1 LHLVRRRLRRR
12 FAFNFW
18 RWLGLAR
25 PGFSGFGFAGFGFSR
40 LRFRGLRI
48 DRLRLGR
55 LAISL
60 RILRV
65 ALRLRFFTARAALD
79 QIAFLVPIL
88 LEIRLV
94 PTAARQ
100 AERGCRQLAAQ
111 LLGSTFRADGR
122 VGVGQFLQTIELMS
136 AVAAFKTVDGHGA
149 RERMMGWVELGLLR
163 RDFKPSFVIARE
175 GSVLPSMLLL
185 RAQPLMRAWPPLLD
199 HRVVVARRILLL
211 GNIATMLGSEASLSG
226 NMMAMLG
233 SKAPLPGNIIAMLG
247 SKAPLPGNII
257 AMLGSKAPLPGNIAA
272 LLGST
277 TSLSG
282 NIGATPGSKA
292 RLPGNSAAT
301 LGSNVLSLGNIATA
315 LGNETTSLGSTVPM
329 LRKNLHRWAHLGP
342 RHQAFCASALLAQPV
357 APGLRG
363 STNAATSLRQLPFSH
378 TTPAIPSPARHARA

>member
-1 LHLVRRRLRRR
+1 
-12 FAFNFW
+12 
-18 RWLGLAR
+18 
-25 PGFSGFGFAGFGFSR
+25 
-40 LRFRGLRI
+40 
-48 DRLRLGR
+48 
-55 LAISL
+55 
-60 RILRV
+60 
-65 ALRLRFFTARAALD
+65 
-79 QIAFLVPIL
+79 
-88 LEIRLV
+88 
-94 PTAARQ
+94 
-100 AERGCRQLAAQ
+100 
-111 LLGSTFRADGR
+111 
-122 VGVGQFLQTIELMS
+122 
-136 AVAAFKTVDGHGA
+136 
-149 RERMMGWVELGLLR
+149 MMGWVELGLLR
-163 RDFKPSFVIARE
+163 RDFKPSFVFARE

-226 NMMAMLG
+226 NMM
-233 SKAPLPGNIIAMLG
+233 
-247 SKAPLPGNII
+247 

>member
-1 LHLVRRRLRRR
+1 
-12 FAFNFW
+12 
-18 RWLGLAR
+18 
-25 PGFSGFGFAGFGFSR
+25 
-40 LRFRGLRI
+40 
-48 DRLRLGR
+48 
-55 LAISL
+55 
-60 RILRV
+60 
-65 ALRLRFFTARAALD
+65 
-79 QIAFLVPIL
+79 
-88 LEIRLV
+88 
-94 PTAARQ
+94 
-100 AERGCRQLAAQ
+100 
-111 LLGSTFRADGR
+111 
-122 VGVGQFLQTIELMS
+122 
-136 AVAAFKTVDGHGA
+136 
-149 RERMMGWVELGLLR
+149 MMGWVELGLLR

-211 GNIATMLGSEASLSG
+211 GNIATLLGSEAPLSG
-226 NMMAMLG
+226 NMM
-233 SKAPLPGNIIAMLG
+233 AMLG